1 LTRRYDAALRQAEG
15 HARRGRVIII
25 GMNRKHGAKGV
36 LPRDWLL
43 VETVRRADEASGDFA
58 LDDPATREA
67 AREPVAPAGRIVKRA
82 RLLETSQRLLED
94 IDHVMT
100 SARWLTALLVALGLL
115 SGVAAASG
123 IQSGNATIALSHAV
137 LVLLGVPFLL
147 LLAWA
152 TLSLFGRKGSAAGLP
167 GRILWWLMLVLTRRF
182 GLAAHRRHLAASV
195 SELGRLRGR
204 TLMALATHAFWTMF
218 FVGCI
223 GWLWLRFL
231 GLRFDFS
238 WETTL
243 LSGRWLEDLIIAVG
257 WLPAWLFGLA
267 LPSPEQAQAV
277 LSDQSPAS
285 DRGLWAGYLIG
296 ALVIYGFAPRALL
309 AAWFL
314 LHWRRTRLSLDLSRP
329 GYLRLL
335 PVLGGPSQTLGS
347 RGEPP
352 TEAGRTSRVKTV
364 EGGTGSAVLVGV
376 ELDHDETRWPPDV
389 PDCRVLGR
397 ADNRR
402 QRGEIM
408 QALELLA
415 PRPEKI
421 VALCSL
427 ARSPDRGTMTF
438 LGELAEYAPLEIRL
452 ADAHRLA
459 DLGID
464 SDARL
469 EDWRESASRSGL
481 PRPVQPAAPLQYGV
495 GPPS

>member
-1 LTRRYDAALRQAEG
+1 
-15 HARRGRVIII
+15 
-25 GMNRKHGAKGV
+25 MNRQQRAKGV
-36 LPRDWLL
+36 LPREWLL
-43 VETVRRADEASGDFA
+43 AETVRRLDEASGDFR
-58 LDDPATREA
+58 LHDPATRRA
-67 AREPVAPAGRIVKRA
+67 ALEPVAPDARIVERA
-82 RLLETSQRLLED
+82 RRLRVSDRLLGD
-94 IDHVMT
+94 IDHAL
-100 SARWLTALLVALGLL
+100 SAARWLSLLLMVLGLL
-115 SGVAAASG
+115 AGVAAASTL
-123 IQSGNATIALSHAV
+123 QTGNATIALSHAV

-152 TLSLFGRKGSAAGLP
+152 ALSLFGGKGGAAGLP
-167 GRILWWLMLVLTRRF
+167 GKVLWWLMLLFTRRF

-195 SELGRLRGR
+195 GELGRLRGR

-223 GWLWLRFL
+223 VWLWLRFL

-243 LSGRWLEDLIIAVG
+243 LSGRWLEDLIMTVG

-277 LSDQSPAS
+277 LSDQSSAA
-285 DRGLWAGYLIG
+285 DRGLWAGYLIS
-296 ALVIYGFAPRALL
+296 ALVVYGFAPRALL

-314 LHWRRTRLSLDLSRP
+314 VRWRRTRLPLDLSRP

-335 PVLGGPSQTLGS
+335 PVLSGPSQSIGP

-352 TEAGRTSRVKTV
+352 PGPRRSHRLKSVD
-364 EGGTGSAVLVGV
+364 GGTGSAVLIGV
-376 ELDHDETRWPPDV
+376 ELDCDETRWPPDV

-397 ADNRR
+397 ADNRH
-402 QRGEIM
+402 QRREIM
-408 QALELLA
+408 RALELLA

-427 ARSPDRGTMTF
+427 ARSPDRGTMAF
-438 LGELAEYAPLEIRL
+438 LEELAEFAPLEIRL
-452 ADAHRLA
+452 DDSHRLA

-464 SDARL
+464 ADSRF

-481 PRPVQPAAPLQYGV
+481 PQPELQAS
-495 GPPS
+495 PSIAGG